1 MLHRIEFGITAMRER
16 EREFVCVCVCV
27 SECVCLFV
35 CVFVCLFVCVCV
47 CVCVIVC
54 LWLCEGIRALGLGC
68 PYLQHIVIPESSAT
82 RAFVH
87 RARAARISNTLTF
100 VITERS
106 AARAFVH

>member
-16 EREFVCVCVCV
+16 EREFVC
-27 SECVCLFV
+27 
-35 CVFVCLFVCVCV
+35 VCVCV

-68 PYLQHIVIPESSAT
+68 PYLQHIDIPETSAM

-87 RARAARISNTLTF
+87 RAQAA
-100 VITERS
+100 
-106 AARAFVH
+106 